1 MTNEDYIIE
10 ILLKAEKL
18 GVREDVLK
26 EVSKDLE
33 ENPTQTPSQAYD
45 LSFKKKVLP
54 TEYRPTGS
62 MSAKVEINIFLTRIT
77 EL

>member
-26 EVSKDLE
+26 EVSKVLE

-45 LSFKKKVLP
+45 LSFKKVK
-54 TEYRPTGS
+54 S
-62 MSAKVEINIFLTRIT
+62 QIT
-77 EL
+77 